1 MPEPIKQAA
10 KALWNSTLYTLSL
23 PERYLRGLTALLGG
37 MLRETTELL
46 VPNFV
51 KDTTTYNIF
60 VGNLLRFAVENVG
73 EVEGVYSD
81 EGLGEDYASRKL
93 LGNAIEGIG
102 IATVHVSPLWIF
114 AFFAD
119 SVKGGQIYL
128 KRLRAELI
136 KKGYIDSSEE
146 SDSIQDLLEGIE
158 RTTTSFAQNI
168 DTPPISKN
176 EVMDNLKEMQD
187 SIGGLFSKTG
197 KVAGEV
203 KAEVSNLMQDFLE
216 TASEEGQTLMELSGV
231 MTLQAT
237 NKAKKAAGV
246 AITVPQVAG
255 QILYENILVYYSD
268 TLSEIHQRG
277 YAVVAS
283 ETIEPYGSAIIKQ
296 FNFEKETWTEKLFR
310 GSGQGLKRIFGMQ
323 TSK

>member
-1 MPEPIKQAA
+1 MPKPIKQAV
-10 KALWNSTLYTLSL
+10 KVLWNSTLYSISL
-23 PERYLRGLTALLGG
+23 PERYFRGLTGLLGG
-37 MLRETTELL
+37 MLHETTELL
-46 VPNFV
+46 IPDFV

-73 EVEGVYSD
+73 EVEGIYND
-81 EGLGEDYASRKL
+81 DGLDEDYASRKL

-102 IATVHVSPLWIF
+102 IATVHISPLWIF

-119 SVKGGQIYL
+119 SVKGGKIYL

-136 KKGYIDSSEE
+136 EKGYIDSENE

-168 DTPPISKN
+168 DMPPLSRDEI
-176 EVMDNLKEMQD
+176 MDNLEEIQD

-197 KVAGEV
+197 RVAGDV
-203 KAEVSNLMQDFLE
+203 KDEISNLMQDFLE
-216 TASEEGQTLMELSGV
+216 TASEEDQTLMELSGV
-231 MTLQAT
+231 MTLQVT
-237 NKAKKAAGV
+237 NRAKKAIAV
-246 AITVPQVAG
+246 ATTAPQVAG
-255 QILYENILVYYSD
+255 KILYENILVYYSD
-268 TLSEIHQRG
+268 TLSDINQRG

-296 FNFEKETWTEKLFR
+296 FSSEKETWTEKLFR
-310 GSGQGLKRIFGMQ
+310 GSAQSLKRIFGMQ

>member
-1 MPEPIKQAA
+1 MPKPIKQAV
-10 KALWNSTLYTLSL
+10 KVLWNSTLYSISL
-23 PERYLRGLTALLGG
+23 PERYFRGLTGLLGG
-37 MLRETTELL
+37 MLHETTELL
-46 VPNFV
+46 IPDFV

-73 EVEGVYSD
+73 EVEGIYND
-81 EGLGEDYASRKL
+81 DGLDEDYASRKL

-102 IATVHVSPLWIF
+102 IATVHMSPLWIF

-119 SVKGGQIYL
+119 SVKGGKIYL

-136 KKGYIDSSEE
+136 EKGYIDSENE

-168 DTPPISKN
+168 DMPPLSRDEI
-176 EVMDNLKEMQD
+176 MDNLEEIQD

-197 KVAGEV
+197 RVAGDV
-203 KAEVSNLMQDFLE
+203 KDEISNLMQDFLE
-216 TASEEGQTLMELSGV
+216 TASEEDQTLMELSGV
-231 MTLQAT
+231 MTLQVT
-237 NKAKKAAGV
+237 NRAKKAIGV
-246 AITVPQVAG
+246 ATTVPQVAG
-255 QILYENILVYYSD
+255 KILYENILVYYSD
-268 TLSEIHQRG
+268 TLSDINQRG

-296 FNFEKETWTEKLFR
+296 FSSEKETWTEKLFR
-310 GSGQGLKRIFGMQ
+310 GSAQSLKRIFGMQ

>member
-1 MPEPIKQAA
+1 MPKPIKQAV
-10 KALWNSTLYTLSL
+10 KVLWNSTLYSISL
-23 PERYLRGLTALLGG
+23 PERYFRGLTGLLGG
-37 MLRETTELL
+37 MLHETTELL
-46 VPNFV
+46 IPDFV

-73 EVEGVYSD
+73 EVEGIYND
-81 EGLGEDYASRKL
+81 GGLDEDYASRKL

-102 IATVHVSPLWIF
+102 IATVHMSPLWIF

-119 SVKGGQIYL
+119 SVKGGKIYL

-136 KKGYIDSSEE
+136 EKGYIDSENE

-168 DTPPISKN
+168 DTPPLSRDEI
-176 EVMDNLKEMQD
+176 MDNLEEIQD

-197 KVAGEV
+197 RVAGDV
-203 KAEVSNLMQDFLE
+203 KDEISNLMQDFLE
-216 TASEEGQTLMELSGV
+216 TASEEDQTLMELSGV
-231 MTLQAT
+231 MTLQVT
-237 NKAKKAAGV
+237 NRAKKAIAV
-246 AITVPQVAG
+246 ATTVPQVAG
-255 QILYENILVYYSD
+255 KILYENILVYYSD
-268 TLSEIHQRG
+268 TLSDINQRG

-296 FNFEKETWTEKLFR
+296 FSSEKETWTEKLFR
-310 GSGQGLKRIFGMQ
+310 GSAQSLKRIFGMQ

>member
-1 MPEPIKQAA
+1 MPEPTKLVVNE
-10 KALWNSTLYTLSL
+10 LWNSTLYTLSL

-37 MLRETTELL
+37 MLHETTELL
-46 VPNFV
+46 IPDFV

-60 VGNLLRFAVENVG
+60 VSNLLRFAVENVG
-73 EVEGVYSD
+73 EVEGVYD
-81 EGLGEDYASRKL
+81 DNGLDGDYASRKL

-102 IATVHVSPLWIF
+102 IATIHVSPLWIF

-136 KKGYIDSSEE
+136 EKGYLDSEDE
-146 SDSIQDLLEGIE
+146 SDSIQDLLEGIG

-168 DTPPISKN
+168 DTPPLSKD
-176 EVMDNLKEMQD
+176 EIIDNLKEIQE

-197 KVAGEV
+197 KVAVEI
-203 KAEVSNLMQDFLE
+203 KDEVSNLMQDFLD
-216 TASEEGQTLMELSGV
+216 TASEEDQSLMELSGI
-231 MTLQAT
+231 MTLQVT
-237 NKAKKAAGV
+237 NRAKKATAV
-246 AITVPQVAG
+246 AITAPQVAG
-255 QILYENILVYYSD
+255 KILYENILGYYSD
-268 TLSEIHQRG
+268 TLSDIHKRG

-283 ETIEPYGSAIIKQ
+283 DTIEPYGSAIIKQ
-296 FNFEKETWTEKLFR
+296 FSSEKETWTEKIFR
-310 GSGQGLKRIFGMQ
+310 GSAQGLRRIFGMQ

>member
-23 PERYLRGLTALLGG
+23 PERYIRGLTALLGG

-136 KKGYIDSSEE
+136 EKGYIDSSEE

-176 EVMDNLKEMQD
+176 EVMDNLKEIQD
-187 SIGGLFSKTG
+187 SIEGLFSKTG

>member
-60 VGNLLRFAVENVG
+60 VGNLLRFAIENVG

-136 KKGYIDSSEE
+136 EKGYIDSGDE

-168 DTPPISKN
+168 DTPPISKA
-176 EVMDNLKEMQD
+176 EVMDNLKEIQD
-187 SIGGLFSKTG
+187 SVGGLFSKTG

-203 KAEVSNLMQDFLE
+203 KVEVSNLMQDFLE

-231 MTLQAT
+231 MTLQAA
-237 NKAKKAAGV
+237 NRAKKTAGV

-268 TLSEIHQRG
+268 TLSDIHQRG

-296 FNFEKETWTEKLFR
+296 FNSEKGTWTEKLFR
-310 GSGQGLKRIFGMQ
+310 GSGQSLKRIFGMQ

>member
-136 KKGYIDSSEE
+136 EKGYIDSSEE

-197 KVAGEV
+197 KVAEEV

>member
-197 KVAGEV
+197 KVAEEV

>member
-1 MPEPIKQAA
+1 MPKPIKQAV
-10 KALWNSTLYTLSL
+10 KVLWNSTLYSISL
-23 PERYLRGLTALLGG
+23 PERYFRGLTGLLGG
-37 MLRETTELL
+37 MLHETTELL
-46 VPNFV
+46 IPDFV

-73 EVEGVYSD
+73 EVEGIYND
-81 EGLGEDYASRKL
+81 DGLDEDYASRKL

-102 IATVHVSPLWIF
+102 IATVHMSPLWIF

-119 SVKGGQIYL
+119 SVKGGKIYL

-136 KKGYIDSSEE
+136 EKGYIDSENE

-168 DTPPISKN
+168 DTPPLSRDEI
-176 EVMDNLKEMQD
+176 MDNLEEIQD

-197 KVAGEV
+197 RVAGDV
-203 KAEVSNLMQDFLE
+203 KDEISNLMQDFLE
-216 TASEEGQTLMELSGV
+216 TASEENQTLMELSGV
-231 MTLQAT
+231 MTLQVT
-237 NKAKKAAGV
+237 NRAKKAIAV
-246 AITVPQVAG
+246 ATTVPQVAG
-255 QILYENILVYYSD
+255 KILYENILVYYSD
-268 TLSEIHQRG
+268 TLSDINQRG

-296 FNFEKETWTEKLFR
+296 FSSEKETWTEKLFR
-310 GSGQGLKRIFGMQ
+310 GSAQSLKRIFGMQ

>member
-136 KKGYIDSSEE
+136 EKGYIDSSEE

-176 EVMDNLKEMQD
+176 EVMDNLKEIQD
-187 SIGGLFSKTG
+187 SIEGLFSKTG

>member
-60 VGNLLRFAVENVG
+60 VGNLLRFAIENVG

-136 KKGYIDSSEE
+136 EKGYIDSGDE

-168 DTPPISKN
+168 DTPPISKA
-176 EVMDNLKEMQD
+176 EVMDNLKEIQD

-203 KAEVSNLMQDFLE
+203 KVEVSNLMQDFLE

-231 MTLQAT
+231 MTLQAA
-237 NKAKKAAGV
+237 NRAKKTAGV

-268 TLSEIHQRG
+268 TLSDIHQRG
-277 YAVVAS
+277 YAIVAS
-283 ETIEPYGSAIIKQ
+283 ETIDPYGSAIIKQ
-296 FNFEKETWTEKLFR
+296 FNSEKGTWTEKLFR

>member
-73 EVEGVYSD
+73 EVEGIYSD

-136 KKGYIDSSEE
+136 EKGYIDSSEE

-176 EVMDNLKEMQD
+176 EVMDNLKEIQD
-187 SIGGLFSKTG
+187 SIEGLFSKTG

>member
-1 MPEPIKQAA
+1 MPKPIKQAV
-10 KALWNSTLYTLSL
+10 KVLWNSTLYSISL
-23 PERYLRGLTALLGG
+23 PERYFRGLTGLLGG
-37 MLRETTELL
+37 MLHETTELL
-46 VPNFV
+46 IPDFV

-73 EVEGVYSD
+73 EVEGIYND
-81 EGLGEDYASRKL
+81 DGLDEDYASRKL

-102 IATVHVSPLWIF
+102 IATVHISPLWIF

-119 SVKGGQIYL
+119 SVKGGKIYL

-136 KKGYIDSSEE
+136 EKGYIDSENE

-168 DTPPISKN
+168 DTPPLSRDEI
-176 EVMDNLKEMQD
+176 MDNLEEIQD

-197 KVAGEV
+197 RVAGDV
-203 KAEVSNLMQDFLE
+203 KDEISNLMQDFLE
-216 TASEEGQTLMELSGV
+216 TASEENQTLMELSGV
-231 MTLQAT
+231 MTLQVT
-237 NKAKKAAGV
+237 NRAKKAIAV
-246 AITVPQVAG
+246 ATTVPQVAG
-255 QILYENILVYYSD
+255 KILYENILVYYSD
-268 TLSEIHQRG
+268 TLSDINQRG

-296 FNFEKETWTEKLFR
+296 FSSEKETWTEKLFR
-310 GSGQGLKRIFGMQ
+310 GSAQSLKRIFGMQ

>member
-60 VGNLLRFAVENVG
+60 IGNLLRFAVENVG

-136 KKGYIDSSEE
+136 EKGYIDSSEE

-176 EVMDNLKEMQD
+176 EVMDNLKEIQD
-187 SIGGLFSKTG
+187 SIEGLFSKTG

>member
-1 MPEPIKQAA
+1 MPKPIKQAV
-10 KALWNSTLYTLSL
+10 KVLWNSTLYSISL
-23 PERYLRGLTALLGG
+23 PERYFRGLTGLLGG
-37 MLRETTELL
+37 MLHETTELL
-46 VPNFV
+46 IPDFV

-73 EVEGVYSD
+73 EVEGIYND
-81 EGLGEDYASRKL
+81 DGLDEDYASRKL

-102 IATVHVSPLWIF
+102 IATVHMSPLWIF

-119 SVKGGQIYL
+119 SVKGGKIYL

-136 KKGYIDSSEE
+136 EKGYIDSENE

-168 DTPPISKN
+168 DMPPLSRDEI
-176 EVMDNLKEMQD
+176 MDNLEEIQD

-197 KVAGEV
+197 RVAGDV
-203 KAEVSNLMQDFLE
+203 KDEISNLMQDFLE
-216 TASEEGQTLMELSGV
+216 TASEEDQTLMELSGV
-231 MTLQAT
+231 MTLQVT
-237 NKAKKAAGV
+237 NRAKKAIAV
-246 AITVPQVAG
+246 ATTVPQVAG
-255 QILYENILVYYSD
+255 KILYENILVYYSD
-268 TLSEIHQRG
+268 TLSDINQRG

-296 FNFEKETWTEKLFR
+296 FSSEKETWTEKLFR
-310 GSGQGLKRIFGMQ
+310 GSAQSLKRIFGMQ

>member
-1 MPEPIKQAA
+1 MPKPIKQAV
-10 KALWNSTLYTLSL
+10 KVLWNSTLYSISL
-23 PERYLRGLTALLGG
+23 PERYFRGLTGLLGG
-37 MLRETTELL
+37 MLHETTELL
-46 VPNFV
+46 IPDFV

-73 EVEGVYSD
+73 EVEGIYND
-81 EGLGEDYASRKL
+81 DGLDEDYASRKL

-102 IATVHVSPLWIF
+102 IATVHISPLWIF

-119 SVKGGQIYL
+119 SVKGGKIYL

-136 KKGYIDSSEE
+136 EKGYIDSENE

-168 DTPPISKN
+168 DTPPLSRDEI
-176 EVMDNLKEMQD
+176 MDNLEEIQD

-197 KVAGEV
+197 RVAGDV
-203 KAEVSNLMQDFLE
+203 KDEISNLMQDFLE
-216 TASEEGQTLMELSGV
+216 TASEEDQTLMELSGV
-231 MTLQAT
+231 MTLQVT
-237 NKAKKAAGV
+237 NRAKKAIAV
-246 AITVPQVAG
+246 ATTAPQVAG
-255 QILYENILVYYSD
+255 KILYENILVYYSD
-268 TLSEIHQRG
+268 TLSDINQRG

-296 FNFEKETWTEKLFR
+296 FSSEKETWTEKLFR
-310 GSGQGLKRIFGMQ
+310 GSAQSLKRIFGMQ

>member
-46 VPNFV
+46 VPSFV

-60 VGNLLRFAVENVG
+60 VGNLLRFAIENVG

-136 KKGYIDSSEE
+136 EKGYIDSGDE

-168 DTPPISKN
+168 DTPPISKA
-176 EVMDNLKEMQD
+176 EVMDNLKEIQD

-203 KAEVSNLMQDFLE
+203 KVEVSNLMQDFLE

-231 MTLQAT
+231 MTLQAA
-237 NKAKKAAGV
+237 NRAKKTAGV

-268 TLSEIHQRG
+268 TLSDIHQRG
-277 YAVVAS
+277 YAIVAS
-283 ETIEPYGSAIIKQ
+283 ETIDPYGSAIIKQ
-296 FNFEKETWTEKLFR
+296 FNSEKGTWTEKLFR

>member
-60 VGNLLRFAVENVG
+60 VGNLLRFAIENVG

-136 KKGYIDSSEE
+136 EKGYIDSSEE

>member
-1 MPEPIKQAA
+1 MPEPINRVTKL
-10 KALWNSTLYTLSL
+10 LWNSTLYTLSL

-37 MLRETTELL
+37 MLHETTELL
-46 VPNFV
+46 IPDFV

-60 VGNLLRFAVENVG
+60 VSNLLRFTIENIG
-73 EVEGVYSD
+73 EVEGVYNA
-81 EGLGEDYASRKL
+81 EGLDGDYASRKL
-93 LGNAIEGIG
+93 LGNVIEGIG

-119 SVKGGQIYL
+119 SVKGGKIYL

-136 KKGYIDSSEE
+136 EKGYIDSENE

-168 DTPPISKN
+168 DTPPLSRDEI
-176 EVMDNLKEMQD
+176 MGNLEEIQD

-197 KVAGEV
+197 RVAGDV
-203 KAEVSNLMQDFLE
+203 KDEISNLMQDFLE
-216 TASEEGQTLMELSGV
+216 TASEEDQTLMELSGV
-231 MTLQAT
+231 MTLQVT
-237 NKAKKAAGV
+237 NRAKKAIAV
-246 AITVPQVAG
+246 ATTVPQVAG
-255 QILYENILVYYSD
+255 KILYENILVYYSD
-268 TLSEIHQRG
+268 TLSDINQRG

-296 FNFEKETWTEKLFR
+296 FSSEKETWTEKLFR
-310 GSGQGLKRIFGMQ
+310 GSAQSLKRIFGMQ